1 VLQEIIKMPL
11 KSYKELIVWQ
21 KAYELTLLIYKETE
35 KFPKSEIFGLSSQL
49 RRAAVSIASN
59 IAEGYQRQ
67 PGGEYVQFLYIA
79 FGSCAEVETQI
90 LLCKDL
96 HYLSESNFIILN
108 NLLTE
113 VGKMLYA
120 LIAKL
125 KENNVRKGFGRKQ

>member
-1 VLQEIIKMPL
+1 MPL

-21 KAYELTLLIYKETE
+21 KAYELTLLVYKETD

-49 RRAAVSIASN
+49 RRASVSIASN

-67 PGGEYVQFLYIA
+67 HSGEYIQFLSIA
-79 FGSCAEVETQI
+79 FGSCAEVETQL

-96 HYLSESNFIILN
+96 CFLSESNFTILN

-120 LIAKL
+120 LITKI
-125 KENNVRKGFGRKQ
+125 KENNVRKGSGRKQ

>member
-1 VLQEIIKMPL
+1 MPL
-11 KSYKELIVWQ
+11 KSYKDLIVWQ
-21 KAYELTLLIYKETE
+21 KAYQLTLLVYKETE
-35 KFPKSEIFGLSSQL
+35 NFPKSELFGLTSQL
-49 RRAAVSIASN
+49 RRATVSIASN

-67 PGGEYVQFLYIA
+67 HNGEYIQFLSIA
-79 FGSCAEVETQI
+79 FGSCAEVETQL

-96 HYLSESNFIILN
+96 CYLCESNFTILN

-120 LIAKL
+120 LITKL

>member
-1 VLQEIIKMPL
+1 MPL
-11 KSYKELIVWQ
+11 QNFKELNVWK

-35 KFPKSEIFGLSSQL
+35 KFPKSEVFGLSSQL

-67 PGGEYVQFLYIA
+67 HGGEYVQFLSIA
-79 FGSCAEVETQI
+79 FGSCAEVETQL
-90 LLCKDL
+90 LLCQDL
-96 HYLSESNFIILN
+96 HYLSENNSQILI

-120 LIAKL
+120 LIAKI
-125 KENNVRKGFGRKQ
+125 KEQNVRRGFGKKQ

>member
-1 VLQEIIKMPL
+1 MKMPL

-21 KAYELTLLIYKETE
+21 KAYQFALNIYKETE

-49 RRAAVSIASN
+49 KRAAVSIASN

-67 PGGEYVQFLYIA
+67 HGVEYVQFLSIA
-79 FGSCAEVETQI
+79 FGSCAEVETQL

-96 HYLSESNFIILN
+96 HYLSESNFGILI

-120 LIAKL
+120 LITKI
-125 KENNVRKGFGRKQ
+125 KEKNVRRGLGKKQ

>member
-1 VLQEIIKMPL
+1 MPL

-21 KAYELTLLIYKETE
+21 KAYQLTLLVYKETE

-67 PGGEYVQFLYIA
+67 HGGEYVQFLSIA
-79 FGSCAEVETQI
+79 FGSCAEVETQL

-96 HYLSESNFIILN
+96 CYLSESNFFILN

-120 LIAKL
+120 LIAKI
-125 KENNVRKGFGRKQ
+125 KEQIARRDFGKKQ

>member
-1 VLQEIIKMPL
+1 MSL

-21 KAYELTLLIYKETE
+21 KAYELTLLVYKETE

-49 RRAAVSIASN
+49 RRATVSIVSN

-67 PGGEYVQFLYIA
+67 HGGEYIQFLSIA
-79 FGSCAEVETQI
+79 FGSCAEVETQL
-90 LLCKDL
+90 LLCKDIC
-96 HYLSESNFIILN
+96 YLSASNFIVLN

-120 LIAKL
+120 LITKI
-125 KENNVRKGFGRKQ
+125 KENNARKGSGRKQ

>member
-1 VLQEIIKMPL
+1 MPL
-11 KSYKELIVWQ
+11 QNFQELNVWK

-35 KFPKSEIFGLSSQL
+35 KFPKSEVFGLSSQL

-67 PGGEYVQFLYIA
+67 HGGEYVQFLSIA
-79 FGSCAEVETQI
+79 FGSCAEVETQL
-90 LLCKDL
+90 LLCQDL
-96 HYLSESNFIILN
+96 HYLSENNSQILI

-120 LIAKL
+120 LIAKI
-125 KENNVRKGFGRKQ
+125 KEQNVRRGFGKKQ

>member
-1 VLQEIIKMPL
+1 MPL

-21 KAYELTLLIYKETE
+21 KAYELTLLVYKETD

-49 RRAAVSIASN
+49 RRATVSIVSN

-67 PGGEYVQFLYIA
+67 HGGEYIQFLSIA
-79 FGSCAEVETQI
+79 FGSCAEVETQL

-96 HYLSESNFIILN
+96 HYLSESNFTILN

-120 LIAKL
+120 LITKI

>member
-1 VLQEIIKMPL
+1 MPL

-21 KAYELTLLIYKETE
+21 KAYELTLLVYKETE
-35 KFPKSEIFGLSSQL
+35 KFPKSEVFGLSSQL
-49 RRAAVSIASN
+49 RRAVVSIASN

-67 PGGEYVQFLYIA
+67 HGGEYVQFLSIA
-79 FGSCAEVETQI
+79 FGSCAEAETQ
-90 LLCKDL
+90 LLICKDL
-96 HYLSESNFIILN
+96 CYVSESNFTILN

-120 LIAKL
+120 LITKI

>member
-1 VLQEIIKMPL
+1 MPL

-21 KAYELTLLIYKETE
+21 KAYQLTLMIYKETE
-35 KFPKSEIFGLSSQL
+35 KFPRSEVFGISSQL
-49 RRAAVSIASN
+49 RRASVSIVSN

-67 PGGEYVQFLYIA
+67 HGGEYIQFLSIA
-79 FGSCAEVETQI
+79 FGSCAEVETQL

-96 HYLSESNFIILN
+96 CYLSESNFTILN

-120 LIAKL
+120 LITKI
-125 KENNVRKGFGRKQ
+125 KDQNVRKGPGRKQ

>member
-1 VLQEIIKMPL
+1 M

-21 KAYELTLLIYKETE
+21 KAYQLTLLVYKETE

-67 PGGEYVQFLYIA
+67 HGGEYVQFLSIA
-79 FGSCAEVETQI
+79 FGSCAEVETQL

-96 HYLSESNFIILN
+96 CYLSESNFFILN

-120 LIAKL
+120 LIAKI
-125 KENNVRKGFGRKQ
+125 KEQIARRDFGKKQ